1 MKKLDKIG
9 VAFNC
14 ILGVF
19 YIPFSFFSWI
29 LLMVSETKIGAT
41 NPVYIGIVDIFC
53 IVAFFIPL
61 LCVVGI
67 VLSVC
72 LRKKHSVLSFVI
84 QFVPLI
90 IFVLNFLLLA
100 VTDFISK

>member
-9 VAFNC
+9 VVFNC
-14 ILGVF
+14 ILGVL
-19 YIPFSFFSWI
+19 YIPVSFFSWI
-29 LLMVSETKIGAT
+29 LLMASEMKIGAT
-41 NPVYIGIVDIFC
+41 NPVYIGIVDVFC
-53 IVAFFIPL
+53 VVSFFVPL
-61 LCVVGI
+61 LSVVGI

-72 LRKKHSVLSFVI
+72 LRKKYSVLSFVI

-90 IFVLNFLLLA
+90 VFVLNFLLLG